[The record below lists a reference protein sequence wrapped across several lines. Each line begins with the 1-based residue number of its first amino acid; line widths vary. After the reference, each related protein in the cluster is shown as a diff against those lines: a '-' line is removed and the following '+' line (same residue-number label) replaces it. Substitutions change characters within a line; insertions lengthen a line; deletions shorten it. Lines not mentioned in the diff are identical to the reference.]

1 MRRTAREIAELV
13 GGRLIGEPE
22 REIMGVA
29 SLATATEREI
39 AFVESEGHRPQAERS
54 RAGCLIV
61 PEGFHLSGRTLI
73 EVAHPRRAFADVIL
87 LFHPRPRPM
96 PGVHPTAIL
105 GEGVILGEEV
115 SIGPYA
121 VLEREARIGA
131 RTVIGAGVYIG
142 ARVEIGEDTLIHPH
156 VTIYPD
162 VRIGARVTI
171 HSGSI
176 IGSDGFGYFL
186 VEGRYRKFPQ
196 VGSVIIEDDVEIG
209 AGVCIDRGT
218 LGATRIGRGVKIDN
232 LVQIAHNVTIEE
244 DTVIAA
250 QTGIAGSSHVERG
263 VQIGGQVGIADH
275 VRIGRGAI
283 IGAQAGVPSGKHIR
297 AGEFVWGTPARPM
310 REFKEQYAHLS
321 RLPHLRHMVAA
332 LSEQLE
338 ALRRLVLEERAK
350 DET

>member
-39 AFVESEGHRPQAERS
+39 AFVESEGHRSQAERS

-61 PEGFHLSGRTLI
+61 PEGFRLSGRTLI

-87 LFHPRPRPM
+87 LFHPRPRPT

-121 VLEREARIGA
+121 VLDRQVRIGA

-142 ARVEIGEDTLIHPH
+142 ARVEIGEDTLIHPN

-162 VRIGARVTI
+162 VRIGTRVII
-171 HSGSI
+171 HSGSV

-232 LVQIAHNVTIEE
+232 LVHIAHNVTIEE

-250 QTGIAGSSHVERG
+250 QTGIAGSAHIERG

-338 ALRRLVLEERAK
+338 ALRQLVLEERAK
-350 DET
+350 DE

>member
-1 MRRTAREIAELV
+1 MRKTVREIAELI
-13 GGRLIGEPE
+13 GGRLIGEAT
-22 REIMGVA
+22 REITGVA
-29 SLATATEREI
+29 SLDAATEAEI
-39 AFVESEGHRPQAERS
+39 AFVDSEGHRPQAERS
-54 RAGCLIV
+54 RAGCLVV
-61 PEGFHLSGRTLI
+61 PEGFRLPGRTLI
-73 EVAHPRRAFADVIL
+73 EVAHPRRAFADIVR

-105 GEGVILGEEV
+105 GEGVVLGDGV

-121 VLEREARIGA
+121 VLDREVRIGA
-131 RTVIGAGVYIG
+131 RAEIGPGVYIG
-142 ARVEIGEDTLIHPH
+142 ARSSIGEDSIIYPN
-156 VTIYPD
+156 VTIYHD
-162 VRIGARVTI
+162 VQIGARVII
-171 HSGSI
+171 HSGSV

-186 VEGRYRKFPQ
+186 AEGRYWKFPQ

-232 LVQIAHNVTIEE
+232 LVQVAHNVTIEE

-250 QTGIAGSSHVERG
+250 QTGIAGSTHIERG

-275 VRIGRGAI
+275 VRIGQGAI
-283 IGAQAGVPSGKHIR
+283 IGAQAGIPSGKRIR

-321 RLPHLRHMVAA
+321 RLPHLRQMVAT
-332 LSEQLE
+332 LSEQVD
-338 ALRRLVLEERAK
+338 ALRRLILEEQSHE
-350 DET
+350 ET